1 MGFDDSFLHVV
12 WSVLVAAIVLAID
25 FMANE
30 TIKIALMVELFVKG
44 SKNVLFIDIK
54 RPNSPDSPQMKEVGI
69 GGFGIHP
76 LFYRPVIVPVTP

>member
-1 MGFDDSFLHVV
+1 LGFDDSFLHVV

-44 SKNVLFIDIK
+44 SKNVLFSDIK
-54 RPNSPDSPQMKEVGI
+54 RPNSPDSLKMKEVGI
-69 GGFGIHP
+69 GGSGIHP
-76 LFYRPVIVPVTP
+76 LSYWAATAPVTP